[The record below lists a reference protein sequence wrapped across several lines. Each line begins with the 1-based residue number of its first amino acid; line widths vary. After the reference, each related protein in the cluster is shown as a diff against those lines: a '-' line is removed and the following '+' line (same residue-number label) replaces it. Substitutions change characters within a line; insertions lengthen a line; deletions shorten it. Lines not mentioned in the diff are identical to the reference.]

1 MAGGFATVDCES
13 RFTFLDRMRVKN
25 TESNCYMNLKK
36 KNREIMSIKL
46 ISKISILKTVSIF
59 ERTKSSILYHVE
71 PSGRHARRI
80 IIGMNLKQGTLKV

>member
-36 KNREIMSIKL
+36 KIEK
-46 ISKISILKTVSIF
+46 
-59 ERTKSSILYHVE
+59 
-71 PSGRHARRI
+71 
-80 IIGMNLKQGTLKV
+80 